1 MRLTTKEMQDFK
13 ALFVKYCQQEASLG
27 HCEPAGC
34 EFCPVNM
41 ALSEIFEKFANGE
54 NPGVDAGDELNCK
67 TRLPTC
73 AEWDA
78 LVQATGG
85 NNTII
90 HWDRMYSWCRD
101 ADPDWASPRAVRGYY
116 SARSWLNNSAT
127 YRYVHVG
134 FRPTFEVLH
143 PDPLTPDG
151 TIITV
156 GTLYMDGKPVRVP
169 KNPTWDGDIPD
180 YAPGTKL
187 ELRETLDDHAY
198 QVQAI
203 RVGDVL
209 IADRILL
216 KNISWEDL
224 AAQGIC

>member
-1 MRLTTKEMQDFK
+1 MLRINKM
-13 ALFVKYCQQEASLG
+13 
-27 HCEPAGC
+27 
-34 EFCPVNM
+34 
-41 ALSEIFEKFANGE
+41 
-54 NPGVDAGDELNCK
+54 
-67 TRLPTC
+67 RLPTC
-73 AEWDA
+73 EEYD
-78 LVQATGG
+78 LLATTTKED
-85 NNTII
+85 NDTM
-90 HWDRMYSWCRD
+90 HWSHMYSWCQD
-101 ADPDWASPRAVRGYY
+101 EYPGSMSPRAVRGYY
-116 SARSWLNNSAT
+116 SARRWHYYAAF
-127 YRYVHVG
+127 RGVFVG